1 MAIRYTDKS
10 LPILRSCDVVV
21 FGGSLAGIAAAL
33 SLSKA
38 GHSVIVVEPR
48 TYLGREITAKL
59 RPWVSFSNFQAPD
72 LFKRLVETTA
82 VDPDAEIPLRM
93 DTVKRVLE
101 DELLKNKVD
110 ILYASLAVATVIEES
125 RLTGLVIGNKSGR
138 QVISAGMVIDGS
150 ETALV
155 ARLAGLPLNTTLGS
169 QWRRCIEFTGVA
181 GLEAST
187 LAVPEELG
195 LSGNVMV
202 HRGYLG
208 PEHIV
213 LECTFDLPQA
223 QVGLESIT
231 YREMETRQGC
241 MRLAAFLVKTHPAF
255 HKIYVGGVAYDLFG
269 RYTAGLVDMAELP
282 AKLVQARL
290 SLPQTGQQILELPLS
305 AFATPYPNLWLL
317 SEAARLP
324 NDQATLMQDPLPA
337 FWAGKEL
344 GEQIHA
350 NWRIIQSSRAAHDRE
365 AVEMAAQVQAYEIR
379 EPDSPQRGRNFEQ
392 KTVSGADLPLWSEV
406 DVLVTGGGTSGAVAA
421 LTASED
427 GLKTCVVE
435 MNPGPGGTGTYGG
448 VHSYWIGYRAGYV
461 TRVKKWVDQAQKDLG
476 LSGFKGLIPIWNI
489 EAKAYALEKEFK
501 RAGVAVIYNAIV
513 IGVIMD
519 GNKVCGL
526 VAATRLGPVALLGKM
541 IIDASGD
548 GDVAAFAGAQFVYGS
563 VRDHSVMWYVLAQ
576 LFKPGRGRN
585 HFTSTVDVSNVEDYT
600 RAILSERRRGQIG
613 KDHDHGI
620 YVATRESRHIVG
632 DVTLSLT
639 DQLLHRA
646 WEDIVC
652 IAISNND
659 IKGQTSSDWLRMG
672 LISPNL
678 EIEIPYRAL
687 LPKGLEN
694 ILVVGKAISTT
705 HDALPALRM
714 QSDFEN
720 LGAVGGVAAA
730 TAAKSGVTARGVD
743 INVVQTRLRK
753 LKVLPKEFI
762 ERKLKV
768 LHYSDEELKLLVD
781 KISPEHPFHAYQDMR
796 LSKTYAERINEVDL
810 CTAGPR
816 VIPILE
822 EALAKETDPR
832 RQLMLAQLLA
842 MTGSNS
848 GVPVLVSVL
857 QGMLSQGNLPERNFI
872 VHHADAFAPDQ
883 AAMPAA
889 GYLLYSL
896 GMTRDRRALPIWQ
909 KVVDLL
915 GSTAEE
921 DVWSQ
926 HKGIFH
932 YVDAVCV
939 GAERLGDPAAIPILE
954 KLHSYPQ
961 FKNKVLLNGFQA
973 DYLLERPAYLEVVIG
988 RALARCGA
996 PEGLIVLINYLR
1008 DVRALLAEQAHSE
1021 LIQISGEDLG
1031 KDIAAWSRWL
1041 EKNAEAL
1048 KPTPWSA
1055 PVEAVLAWG
1064 EHLLVRENKLHNTS
1078 DA

>member
-1 MAIRYTDKS
+1 MAIRYTDKA

-38 GHSVIVVEPR
+38 GRSVIVVEPR
-48 TYLGREITAKL
+48 TYLGREITATL
-59 RPWVSFSNFQAPD
+59 RPWVSFADFQAPE
-72 LFKRLVETTA
+72 LIKRLIETSPAGPGT
-82 VDPDAEIPLRM
+82 EIPLHM

-101 DELLKNKVD
+101 DELLKNKVE
-110 ILYASLAVATVIEES
+110 ILYASLAVATVVEEGC
-125 RLTGLVIGNKSGR
+125 LTGLVIGNKSGR
-138 QVISAGMVIDGS
+138 QVISASLVIDGS

-155 ARLAGLPLNTTLGS
+155 ARLAGLPLDTAAGS
-169 QWRRCIEFTGVA
+169 QWRRCIEITGVA
-181 GLEAST
+181 GLEEGT
-187 LAVPEELG
+187 LAVPADLG
-195 LSGNVMV
+195 LSGNVVV
-202 HRGYLG
+202 HRGYID
-208 PEHIV
+208 PEHVI
-213 LECTFDLPQA
+213 LECTFDLPHA
-223 QVGLESIT
+223 PDGLEGIT

-241 MRLAAFLVKTHPAF
+241 MRLAAYLVKTHPAF
-255 HKIYVGGVAYDLFG
+255 QKIYVGGVAYDLFG

-282 AKLVQARL
+282 AKLAQARL
-290 SLPQTGQQILELPLS
+290 SLPQTGQQILELPLG
-305 AFATPYPNLWLL
+305 AFATSYPNLWLL

-324 NDQATLMQDPLPA
+324 NDQAALMQDPLPA

-344 GEQIHA
+344 GAQLHV
-350 NWRIIQSSRAAHDRE
+350 NWRLIQSSRAAYDRR

-379 EPDSPQRGRNFEQ
+379 EPDSPQRGRNFER
-392 KTVSGADLPLWSEV
+392 KTVSGAELPLWSEV
-406 DVLVTGGGTSGAVAA
+406 DVLVAGGGTSGAVAA
-421 LTASED
+421 LAASGE
-427 GLKTCVVE
+427 GVKTCVVE
-435 MNPGPGGTGTYGG
+435 MNPGLGGTGTYGG
-448 VHSYWIGYRAGYV
+448 VHSYWVGYKSGYV
-461 TRVKKWVDQAQKDLG
+461 TRVKKWVNQAQKDLG
-476 LSGFKGLIPIWNI
+476 LFGLKGFIPMWNI
-489 EAKAYALEKEFK
+489 EAKAYALEKEFR
-501 RAGVAVIYNAIV
+501 RAGVALIYNAIV

-526 VAATRLGPVALLGKM
+526 VAATRLGPVALLGK
-541 IIDASGD
+541 IIVDASGD

-563 VRDHSVMWYVLAQ
+563 ARDHSVMWYVLAQ

-600 RAILSERRRGQIG
+600 RAILSERRRGQLG

-632 DVTLSLT
+632 DVTPSLT

-646 WEDIVC
+646 WEDIIC
-652 IAISNND
+652 IAVSNND

-672 LISPNL
+672 LISPHL
-678 EIEIPYRAL
+678 EIEIPYGAL

-705 HDALPALRM
+705 HDALPAIRM
-714 QSDFEN
+714 QPDFEN
-720 LGAVGGVAAA
+720 LGAAGGVAAA

-743 INVVQTRLRK
+743 IKVVQTRMRK
-753 LKVLPKEFI
+753 LKVLPKKFT

-768 LHYSDEELKLLVD
+768 LHYSDRELKLLVD
-781 KISPEHPFHAYQDMR
+781 AILPEHPFYAYQDMR
-796 LSKTYAERINEVDL
+796 LNKTYDERIKEVDL

-822 EALAKETDPR
+822 EALAKESDPR

-848 GVPVLVSVL
+848 GVPVLVSSL
-857 QGMLSQGNLPERNFI
+857 QDMLSQENLPERNFI
-872 VHHADAFAPDQ
+872 VHHVDSFAPDQ
-883 AAMPAA
+883 AAMPSA

-909 KVVDLL
+909 KVVDML

-926 HKGIFH
+926 RKGIFH

-939 GAERLGDPAAIPILE
+939 GAEQLGDPAAIPILE

-961 FKNKVLLNGFQA
+961 FKHKVLSNGFQA

-996 PEGLIVLINYLR
+996 SEGVIVLIDYLR

-1021 LIQISGEDLG
+1021 LIQISGEDQG

-1041 EKNAEAL
+1041 ERNGEAI
-1048 KPTPWSA
+1048 KPTPWTV

-1064 EHLLVRENKLHNTS
+1064 EQVLVVEKQNMHKS
-1078 DA
+1078 YA